1 MMFYV
6 NKVIWGLMNPTI
18 VLPVMI
24 AAVILLARRRRLAVA
39 GVALLWLWMTPLV
52 TRMLGV
58 PLEREW
64 LVDGRVPA
72 AESFP
77 AADAIVLLG
86 GGMGAATNLNGHA
99 EMWASADRVWTAARL
114 WRAQAARGD
123 GAAVRMFVTGKG
135 NELST
140 KALLVDFGVP
150 TNAMVFVDQA
160 RNTEE
165 EAKAIVRLVD
175 CSDCSAG
182 GRRPRALLVTSAW
195 HMRRAR
201 LMFEKYAPG
210 LEVVPAPG
218 DFEITTNFA
227 EGFRLKEFLPGGGA
241 LAMNES
247 CLHEWIGYW
256 GYRFFK

>member
-6 NKVIWGLMNPTI
+6 NKVIWVLANPTA
-18 VLPVMI
+18 VLPVTI
-24 AAVILLARRRRLAVA
+24 AAVVLLARRRRLAVA
-39 GVALLWLWMTPLV
+39 GLALLWLWMTPLA
-52 TRMLGV
+52 TRMLGL

-64 LVDGRVPA
+64 LADGQVPA

-77 AADAIVLLG
+77 AADVIVLLG

-114 WRAQAARGD
+114 WRAQAARGG
-123 GAAVRMFVTGKG
+123 GAAVRVFVTGRG

-140 KALLVDFGVP
+140 KALLADFGVP
-150 TNAMVFVDQA
+150 TNATVFADQA

-165 EAKAIVRLVD
+165 EARAIVRLLD
-175 CSDCSAG
+175 CPDCPAG

-195 HMRRAR
+195 HMRRAK
-201 LMFEKYAPG
+201 LMFEKYAPEV
-210 LEVVPAPG
+210 EVVPAPA

-227 EGFRLKEFLPGGGA
+227 KGFRLTELLPNGGA
-241 LAMNES
+241 LAMNEF

-256 GYRFFK
+256 GYRLFR

>member
-24 AAVILLARRRRLAVA
+24 AAVVLFTRRRRLAVA
-39 GVALLWLWMTPLV
+39 AVALLWLWMTPLA

-64 LVDGRVPA
+64 LADGRVPA
-72 AESFP
+72 AEGFP

-114 WRAQAARGD
+114 WRAQTARGG
-123 GAAVRMFVTGKG
+123 GAAVRLFVTGKG
-135 NELST
+135 NEHST

-165 EAKAIVRLVD
+165 EAKEVARRVGD
-175 CSDCSAG
+175 
-182 GRRPRALLVTSAW
+182 GRRRVLLVTSAW
-195 HMRRAR
+195 HMRRAK

-210 LEVVPAPG
+210 VEVVPAPG

-227 EGFRLKEFLPGGGA
+227 EGFRLKEFLPNGGA
-241 LAMNES
+241 LAMNEF

>member
-24 AAVILLARRRRLAVA
+24 AAVVLFTRRRRLAVA
-39 GVALLWLWMTPLV
+39 GLALLWLWMTPLA
-52 TRMLGV
+52 TRMLGL

-99 EMWASADRVWTAARL
+99 EMWASADRVWAAARL
-114 WRAQAARGD
+114 WRAQAARGA
-123 GAAVRMFVTGKG
+123 GAVVRMFVTGKG

-165 EAKAIVRLVD
+165 EAKEVARRVGD
-175 CSDCSAG
+175 
-182 GRRPRALLVTSAW
+182 GRRRVLLVTSAW

-210 LEVVPAPG
+210 VEVVPAPG

>member
-24 AAVILLARRRRLAVA
+24 AAVVLFARRRRLAVA
-39 GVALLWLWMTPLV
+39 GMALLWLWMTPLA
-52 TRMLGV
+52 TRMLGL

-64 LVDGRVPA
+64 LADGRVPA

-123 GAAVRMFVTGKG
+123 GVAVRMFVTGKG

-165 EAKAIVRLVD
+165 EAKEVARRVGD
-175 CSDCSAG
+175 
-182 GRRPRALLVTSAW
+182 GRRRVLLVTSAW

-210 LEVVPAPG
+210 VEVVPAPG

>member
-123 GAAVRMFVTGKG
+123 GAAVRMFVTGRG

-165 EAKAIVRLVD
+165 EAKEVARRVGD
-175 CSDCSAG
+175 
-182 GRRPRALLVTSAW
+182 GRRRVLLVTSAW